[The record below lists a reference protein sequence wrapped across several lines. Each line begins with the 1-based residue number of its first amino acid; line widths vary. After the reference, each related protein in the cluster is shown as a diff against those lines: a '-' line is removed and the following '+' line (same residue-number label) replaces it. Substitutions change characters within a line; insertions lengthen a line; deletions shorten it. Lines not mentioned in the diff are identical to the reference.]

1 LTLIVC
7 IVICLLFRVLGI
19 LGAGLMGAG
28 IAQVSVD
35 KGCQVVMKDAN
46 AKGLARGQNQVYDG
60 LAKAV
65 KRKKI
70 SRYTTLSPAFFI
82 DP

>member
-1 LTLIVC
+1 MESDSIWC
-7 IVICLLFRVLGI
+7 CPHRVLGI

-28 IAQVSVD
+28 IAQVSID

-46 AKGLARGQNQVYDG
+46 LKGLARGQNQVYDG
-60 LAKAV
+60 LARSV

-70 SRYTTLSPAFFI
+70 TG
-82 DP
+82 